1 MATDLSTAVATT
13 KGIGIPAAWADAA
26 IVLAV
31 AVVPIALA
39 PLLHIVSLYLAV
51 GVLATFACGVVAV
64 IPAYAPVVAIV
75 GLLFQNIFVSLWSP
89 VLDPAAV
96 EFIKGYNFL
105 VCAVM
110 WLATVALFILGQR
123 DRSPPTV
130 RLMKISSVALAAVLL
145 YFVLGALENPMAAT
159 IYLRNIV
166 LPIFLFQLAL
176 LTAASMELR
185 IKPALMAIAIVFIVC
200 GYIELTFRDFWL
212 DVTHG
217 YSYWRFEELKA
228 TDSGVW
234 EREMRRTGAVAADLK
249 DRFKFGFLN
258 TPLLDGFGLSE
269 ILRIFGPN
277 ISAISY
283 GYGVAFFALFLFSV
297 GHPVIAVISL
307 PLLVLCSVK
316 GALIL
321 LLFVSV
327 GWLATRLIGAVLTL
341 AFGLAALVVYVL
353 AGIYVGLNIG
363 DYHVLGF
370 MGGINGF
377 LQAPWGR
384 GLGIGGNLSEGFD
397 AIDWSAAQQAGAVNG
412 AVESAVG
419 VLLYQM
425 GLAALVPLAFYFYL
439 ALRAWRLYAYSGIA
453 SQGQVAF
460 GICAILANGVFQE
473 EALFAPPAL
482 GLLVCLSGIILGTSV
497 RAENLEAAQG

>member
-1 MATDLSTAVATT
+1 MATDLSTAVATI
-13 KGIGIPAAWADAA
+13 KGIGIPAAWTDAA
-26 IVLAV
+26 IVLAA
-31 AVVPIALA
+31 AVVPVALA
-39 PLLHIVSLYLAV
+39 PLLHSVSLYLAI
-51 GVLATFACGVVAV
+51 GVLSIFACGVVAV

-110 WLATVALFILGQR
+110 WLATLALFILGQR

-130 RLMKISSVALAAVLL
+130 RLMGMSSIALGAVLL
-145 YFVLGALENPMAAT
+145 YFVLGAFANPMAAT

-176 LTAASMELR
+176 LTSASMELR
-185 IKPALMAIAIVFIVC
+185 IKPALIAIAIVFIVC

-217 YSYWRFEELKA
+217 YSYWRFDELKA

-234 EREMRRTGAVAADLK
+234 EREMRRTGAVAVDLK

-283 GYGVAFFALFLFSV
+283 GYGVAFS
-297 GHPVIAVISL
+297 
-307 PLLVLCSVK
+307 LCSC
-316 GALIL
+316 
-321 LLFVSV
+321 FP
-327 GWLATRLIGAVLTL
+327 W
-341 AFGLAALVVYVL
+341 VV
-353 AGIYVGLNIG
+353 
-363 DYHVLGF
+363 
-370 MGGINGF
+370 
-377 LQAPWGR
+377 R
-384 GLGIGGNLSEGFD
+384 
-397 AIDWSAAQQAGAVNG
+397 
-412 AVESAVG
+412 
-419 VLLYQM
+419 
-425 GLAALVPLAFYFYL
+425 
-439 ALRAWRLYAYSGIA
+439 
-453 SQGQVAF
+453 
-460 GICAILANGVFQE
+460 
-473 EALFAPPAL
+473 
-482 GLLVCLSGIILGTSV
+482 
-497 RAENLEAAQG
+497 

>member
-1 MATDLSTAVATT
+1 M
-13 KGIGIPAAWADAA
+13 
-26 IVLAV
+26 
-31 AVVPIALA
+31 
-39 PLLHIVSLYLAV
+39 
-51 GVLATFACGVVAV
+51 
-64 IPAYAPVVAIV
+64 
-75 GLLFQNIFVSLWSP
+75 
-89 VLDPAAV
+89 
-96 EFIKGYNFL
+96 
-105 VCAVM
+105 
-110 WLATVALFILGQR
+110 
-123 DRSPPTV
+123 
-130 RLMKISSVALAAVLL
+130 
-145 YFVLGALENPMAAT
+145 
-159 IYLRNIV
+159 
-166 LPIFLFQLAL
+166 
-176 LTAASMELR
+176 R
-185 IKPALMAIAIVFIVC
+185 IKPALIAIAIIFIIC

-212 DVTHG
+212 DLTHG

-258 TPLLDGFGLSE
+258 TPLLDGLGLSE

-283 GYGVAFFALFLFSV
+283 GYGVAFFVLFLFSV
-297 GHPVIAVISL
+297 DLPVMAVISL

-321 LLFVSV
+321 LLFVGV
-327 GWLATRLIGAVLTL
+327 GWLATRVIGPVLTL
-341 AFGLAALVVYVL
+341 AFGLAALVLYIL
-353 AGIYVGLNIG
+353 AGIYVGLQIG

-370 MGGINGF
+370 MGGLNGF
-377 LQAPWGR
+377 LEAPWGR

-397 AIDWSAAQQAGAVNG
+397 AIDWGAAQQAGSVNG

-425 GLAALVPLAFYFYL
+425 GLAALVPLSFYFYL
-439 ALRAWRLYAYSGIA
+439 AMRAWRLYAYSGIA
-453 SQGQVAF
+453 SQGMVAF

-482 GLLVCLSGIILGTSV
+482 GLLVCLGGIILGASV
-497 RAENLEAAQG
+497 RAETLESEA